1 MRKAYIVRLTTYH
14 TIEHLIQNFFKGA
27 VVLSYSRVWV
37 FA

>member
-14 TIEHLIQNFFKGA
+14 TIEHLIQIFCKGA